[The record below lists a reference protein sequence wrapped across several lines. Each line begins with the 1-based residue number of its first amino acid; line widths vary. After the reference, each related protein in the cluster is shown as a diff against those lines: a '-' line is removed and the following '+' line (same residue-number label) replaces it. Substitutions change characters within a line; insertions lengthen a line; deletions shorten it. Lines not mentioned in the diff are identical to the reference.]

1 MNGIVEDA
9 IMKTNFVSYMS
20 RYYCPVAKSKNT
32 PPILPPS
39 NSGNTTDNKQ
49 DVCVNGVSVA
59 KDDEGS
65 NSKDLI
71 FGTKK

>member
-32 PPILPPS
+32 PPILPLS
-39 NSGNTTDNKQ
+39 NFGNMTDIKQ
-49 DVCVNGVSVA
+49 DVCVNGGSVY
-59 KDDEGS
+59 KEDEGS
-65 NSKDLI
+65 NSKDFI
-71 FGTKK
+71 FDAKK

>member
-1 MNGIVEDA
+1 MNPIVEPA
-9 IMKTNFVSYMS
+9 IMNTSFVSYVS
-20 RYYCPVAKSKNT
+20 GYNCPVAKSKNT

-65 NSKDLI
+65 NSKDFI
-71 FGTKK
+71 FDAKK